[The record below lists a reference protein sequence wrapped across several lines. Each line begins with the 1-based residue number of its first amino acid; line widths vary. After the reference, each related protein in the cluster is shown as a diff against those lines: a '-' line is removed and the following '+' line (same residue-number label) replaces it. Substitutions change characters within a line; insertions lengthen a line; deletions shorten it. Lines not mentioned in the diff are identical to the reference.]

1 MHIEHISGETVG
13 EVRIVSDMHERKATM
28 AQEAGAFIALLGE
41 FSYSKFLASFE
52 SLQNDDGFLR
62 RYETMEEL
70 LEMITWA
77 QLGIHKKTVGLL
89 NVDGYYNNLL
99 AFFDTGVEE
108 GFIKQGACNIV
119 VSAPSAREL
128 MEKMELY
135 TPSHKYIASH
145 QSWKVEPLGDYPLL
159 NENKPQ

>member
-1 MHIEHISGETVG
+1 
-13 EVRIVSDMHERKATM
+13 
-28 AQEAGAFIALLGE
+28 
-41 FSYSKFLASFE
+41 
-52 SLQNDDGFLR
+52 
-62 RYETMEEL
+62 MEEL

-77 QLGIHKKTVGLL
+77 QLGIHKKTVVDTVPFTGMYLYKKIDRYYVDDENLDYFLQVGLL

-128 MEKMELY
+128 MEKMEVPKTLEICMCFEY
-135 TPSHKYIASH
+135 LKNTIVFSFWFMAAIYSFTQVHCFSPKLES
-145 QSWKVEPLGDYPLL
+145 
-159 NENKPQ
+159 

>member
-41 FSYSKFLASFE
+41 
-52 SLQNDDGFLR
+52 